1 MYMQRAYTRLYNVVH
16 EQGRRQGS
24 IYRRA
29 VIPNASVAKAFL
41 LYRLMYLRAVA
52 HNRTYRDLPGSSWL
66 MQPRSRVW
74 LGGTCT
80 LCKTECKHSLR
91 GFARRFVRTNHFPS
105 WVNMSDKIKNS
116 SRDGETRRLLI
127 QWFMLDDRTCTPLFV
142 CRQADGTLMRVADP
156 TSSCR
161 HPDLHHIFSLQP
173 PTSPTISHRHTR
185 RIASE
190 APNSVSVLPM
200 WLRCGVYMTS
210 DSGRMVSAL
219 VACTI

>member
-1 MYMQRAYTRLYNVVH
+1 MQRAYTRLYNVVH

-142 CRQADGTLMRVADP
+142 CRQADGTLMRVADTRIST
-156 TSSCR
+156 TSSA
-161 HPDLHHIFSLQP
+161 FSPQP
-173 PTSPTISHRHTR
+173 RQQSLIGTPEGSQAKPLT
-185 RIASE
+185 
-190 APNSVSVLPM
+190 LF
-200 WLRCGVYMTS
+200 LCYRCGFDAAFT
-210 DSGRMVSAL
+210 
-219 VACTI
+219 